1 MPNFPAVKAPKVR
14 PTIVKTKT
22 DDDGIAAAAVVMTT
36 EVAVVALHV
45 AVKPATLLP
54 PTATAG
60 VTDGMKKPEGY
71 VSVMVPPG
79 GTVFNTVNP
88 TVTGTDI
95 LPALRSCAKI
105 KKVRSVMG

>member
-1 MPNFPAVKAPKVR
+1 MPTFPAVKAPKVK
-14 PTIVKTKT
+14 PSIVKTKT
-22 DDDGIAAAAVVMTT
+22 DEDGIAAPAVVMTT
-36 EVAVVALHV
+36 EVAVVSPHV

-54 PTATAG
+54 PAATAG

-88 TVTGTDI
+88 TVTGTLI
-95 LPALRSCAKI
+95 FPALRSSDAMRKI
-105 KKVRSVMG
+105 TA